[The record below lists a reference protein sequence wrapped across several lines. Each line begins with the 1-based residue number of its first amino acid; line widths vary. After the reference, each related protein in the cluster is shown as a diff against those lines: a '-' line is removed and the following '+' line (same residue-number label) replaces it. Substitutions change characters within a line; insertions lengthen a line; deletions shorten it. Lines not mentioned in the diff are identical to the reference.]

1 VAQGRPT
8 VNDLQQNLDRLRG
21 AQGKEEMMRKR
32 AYSMVTERCEERPI
46 KEQKRPRN
54 DEKVSIQYVD
64 RADVSSGIDV

>member
-1 VAQGRPT
+1 
-8 VNDLQQNLDRLRG
+8 
-21 AQGKEEMMRKR
+21 MMRKR